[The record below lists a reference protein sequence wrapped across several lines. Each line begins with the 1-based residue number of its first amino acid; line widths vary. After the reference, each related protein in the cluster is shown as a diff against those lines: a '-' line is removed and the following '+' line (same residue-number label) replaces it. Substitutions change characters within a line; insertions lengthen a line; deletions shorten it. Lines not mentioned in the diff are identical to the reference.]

1 MEELQRFLK
10 MDRSRERD
18 FLYPLLFQEYI
29 YALAHDFGLT
39 KSIPYESMQILS
51 YDKKYSSLIV
61 KRLIIR
67 MYQQNHLIILDNY
80 SNQKKI
86 FEHNKNL
93 YSQMI
98 SEGFA
103 VIVEIPFALRL
114 VSSYQGKESINLRSI
129 HSTFPFLEDKFVH
142 LNRVLDILIP
152 YPIHLELLVQNLR
165 CWTQDASF
173 LHLLRFFLYE
183 YHNWNSI
190 TTPKTK
196 QNLFFFKENRRFF
209 LFLYN
214 FHVYESES
222 LFLFLRKK
230 SYHLRSTSSIAFL
243 DRTHFYG
250 KIEHFQVV
258 FHNDFHTILW
268 LFKDPFMH
276 YFRYQGKLIISS
288 KGTPLLMK
296 KWKYYLV
303 NLWECHFYFWSQPD
317 RLHINQL
324 SNHFLDFLGYLSSV
338 RQNPSV
344 VRNQMLEDAFIIDIA
359 ITKLDTKVPIIPL
372 IGSLAK
378 ANFCNLSGQ
387 PISKPAWT
395 DLPDSDIIDRFGRI
409 SRNISHYYSGS
420 SKKKTLYRI
429 KYILRLSCARTLAR
443 KHKSTVRSFLKRLG
457 SEFLEEFLIE
467 EEQVLS
473 FILPKTSSSQS
484 LSKERVWYFDIIRIN
499 DLMDLS

>member
-67 MYQQNHLIILDNY
+67 MYQQNHLIILDNN
-80 SNQKKI
+80 SNKKKN

-165 CWTQDASF
+165 CWIQDASF
-173 LHLLRFFLYE
+173 LHLLRFSLYE

-190 TTPKTK
+190 TTQKTK

-222 LFLFLRKK
+222 IFLFLRKK

-268 LFKDPFMH
+268 LFKDPLHALFPISRKIDYVFKRNSSSDDEMEILPC
-276 YFRYQGKLIISS
+276 KLVGMSF
-288 KGTPLLMK
+288 LF
-296 KWKYYLV
+296 LV
-303 NLWECHFYFWSQPD
+303 SAG

-338 RQNPSV
+338 RPNPSV

-395 DLPDSDIIDRFGRI
+395 DSPDSDIIDRFGRI

-473 FILPKTSSSQS
+473 FILPKT
-484 LSKERVWYFDIIRIN
+484 LFLTEFIKERVWYFDIIRIN

>member
-80 SNQKKI
+80 SNQKKV

-165 CWTQDASF
+165 CWIQDASF

-190 TTPKTK
+190 TTQKTK

-222 LFLFLRKK
+222 IFLFLRKK

-258 FHNDFHTILW
+258 FHNDFHTSLW
-268 LFKDPFMH
+268 LFKDPLHALFPISRKINYVFKRNSSSDEEMEILPC
-276 YFRYQGKLIISS
+276 KLVGMSFFF
-288 KGTPLLMK
+288 
-296 KWKYYLV
+296 LV
-303 NLWECHFYFWSQPD
+303 SAG

-338 RQNPSV
+338 RPNSSV

-378 ANFCNLSGQ
+378 AHFCNLSGQ

-395 DLPDSDIIDRFGRI
+395 DSPDSDIIDRFGRI

-473 FILPKTSSSQS
+473 FILPKT
-484 LSKERVWYFDIIRIN
+484 LFLTEFIKERVWYFDIIRIN